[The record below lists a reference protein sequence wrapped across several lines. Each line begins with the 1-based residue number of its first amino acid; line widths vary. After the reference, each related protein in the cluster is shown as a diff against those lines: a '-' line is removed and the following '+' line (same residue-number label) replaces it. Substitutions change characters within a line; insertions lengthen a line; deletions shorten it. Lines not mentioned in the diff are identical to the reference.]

1 MHSLY
6 LPGQLC
12 NRPHSL
18 ETRGESLQE
27 ATRLCRLDR
36 LTIVQKGPRPETA
49 VSRRRQFRM
58 DRQIR
63 RGRLLLRYSRD
74 TDG

>member
-18 ETRGESLQE
+18 ETRGERESLQE
-27 ATRLCRLDR
+27 ATRLRRLDR
-36 LTIVQKGPRPETA
+36 LTIVQKGPGPRTLHEEGNFEWTGKLEPGPGY
-49 VSRRRQFRM
+49 F
-58 DRQIR
+58 
-63 RGRLLLRYSRD
+63 
-74 TDG
+74 